1 MGFGRCIVKK
11 KFKCLKSSFI
21 KYYIIIVSF
30 CSFQAPP
37 SNVAVTQQPSSSII
51 HGSKVTFTG
60 SYSSTPLN
68 VKDIKWQ
75 TQNGSGYIDIDINGN
90 VKYNGSSVTGSSP
103 KLIIN
108 PVQFIDETS
117 YQLVVSNGV
126 GSASSFFSLSI
137 ENGMYNTFFWKLQI
151 NLTLGVY
158 EKKKTTRRIKNG
170 VT

>member
-1 MGFGRCIVKK
+1 M
-11 KFKCLKSSFI
+11 I
-21 KYYIIIVSF
+21 KYHIIIVSF

-60 SYSSTPLN
+60 SYSSVPLN

-75 TQNGSGYIDIDINGN
+75 IQSRSGYIDVDINGN
-90 VKYNGSSVTGSSP
+90 VKYYGSSVTGSSP

-126 GSASSFFSLSI
+126 GSASSSFSLSI

-151 NLTLGVY
+151 KTLP
-158 EKKKTTRRIKNG
+158 
-170 VT
+170 

>member
-1 MGFGRCIVKK
+1 M
-11 KFKCLKSSFI
+11 
-21 KYYIIIVSF
+21 SF

-37 SNVAVTQQPSSSII
+37 SNVEVSQQPSSSII

-75 TQNGSGYIDIDINGN
+75 IWSGSGFIVINTNEN
-90 VKYNGSSVTGSSP
+90 VKYNGSSVTGLSP

-108 PVQFIDETS
+108 PVQFVDETS

-126 GSASSFFSLSI
+126 GSASSSFSLSI
-137 ENGMYNTFFWKLQI
+137 ENGMYNNFFFRKHT
-151 NLTLGVY
+151 N
-158 EKKKTTRRIKNG
+158 
-170 VT
+170 

>member
-1 MGFGRCIVKK
+1 M
-11 KFKCLKSSFI
+11 
-21 KYYIIIVSF
+21 IIVSL
-30 CSFQAPP
+30 CCFQARP
-37 SNVAVTQQPSSSII
+37 SNVAVNQQPSTSII

-60 SYSSTPLN
+60 SYSSALLN

-75 TQNGSGYIDIDINGN
+75 IQSGSGYIDIDINGN
-90 VKYNGSSVTGSSP
+90 VKYNGSNVIGSSP

-117 YQLVVSNGV
+117 YQLVISNGV

-151 NLTLGVY
+151 KTLP
-158 EKKKTTRRIKNG
+158 
-170 VT
+170 

>member
-1 MGFGRCIVKK
+1 M
-11 KFKCLKSSFI
+11 I
-21 KYYIIIVSF
+21 KYHIIIVSF

-37 SNVAVTQQPSSSII
+37 FNVAVNQQPSSSII

-60 SYSSTPLN
+60 SYFSAPLN

-75 TQNGSGYIDIDINGN
+75 IGSGIEYIDININGN
-90 VKYNGSSVTGSSP
+90 VKYNGSHVTGSSP

-137 ENGMYNTFFWKLQI
+137 ENGMYNSFFLETYKL
-151 NLTLGVY
+151 NLT
-158 EKKKTTRRIKNG
+158 
-170 VT
+170 

>member
-1 MGFGRCIVKK
+1 MTIGRCIVIKK
-11 KFKCLKSSFI
+11 IKCLKSSLI

-30 CSFQAPP
+30 YSFQAPP

-60 SYSSTPLN
+60 SYSSAPLN

-75 TQNGSGYIDIDINGN
+75 IWNGSVYTDIDINGYP
-90 VKYNGSSVTGSSP
+90 KYNGSYVTGSSP

-126 GSASSFFSLSI
+126 GSALGSFSLSI
-137 ENGMYNTFFWKLQI
+137 ENGMYNTFLWK
-151 NLTLGVY
+151 
-158 EKKKTTRRIKNG
+158 
-170 VT
+170 

>member
-1 MGFGRCIVKK
+1 M
-11 KFKCLKSSFI
+11 
-21 KYYIIIVSF
+21 IIVSF
-30 CSFQAPP
+30 YSFQARP

-75 TQNGSGYIDIDINGN
+75 IWSGSVFIDIDINGN
-90 VKYNGSSVTGSSP
+90 VKYNGSNVTGSSP

-108 PVQFIDETS
+108 PVRFIDETS

-126 GSASSFFSLSI
+126 GSASSFLSLSI

-151 NLTLGVY
+151 KTLPWGFMNR
-158 EKKKTTRRIKNG
+158 K
-170 VT
+170 

>member
-1 MGFGRCIVKK
+1 M
-11 KFKCLKSSFI
+11 
-21 KYYIIIVSF
+21 SF

-37 SNVAVTQQPSSSII
+37 SNVEVSQQPSSSII

-75 TQNGSGYIDIDINGN
+75 IWSGSGFIVINTNEN
-90 VKYNGSSVTGSSP
+90 VKYNGSSVTGLSP

-108 PVQFIDETS
+108 PVQFVDETS

-126 GSASSFFSLSI
+126 GSASSSFSLSI
-137 ENGMYNTFFWKLQI
+137 ENGMYNTFFFRKHT
-151 NLTLGVY
+151 N
-158 EKKKTTRRIKNG
+158 
-170 VT
+170 

>member
-1 MGFGRCIVKK
+1 M
-11 KFKCLKSSFI
+11 
-21 KYYIIIVSF
+21 SF

-37 SNVAVTQQPSSSII
+37 SNVQVSQQPSSSII

-75 TQNGSGYIDIDINGN
+75 TWSGSGFIVINTNEN
-90 VKYNGSSVTGSSP
+90 VKYNGSSVTGLSP

-108 PVQFIDETS
+108 PVQFVDETS

-126 GSASSFFSLSI
+126 GSASSSFSLSI
-137 ENGMYNTFFWKLQI
+137 ENGMYNTFFLENIQI
-151 NLTLGVY
+151 KSYLRGL
-158 EKKKTTRRIKNG
+158 
-170 VT
+170 

>member
-1 MGFGRCIVKK
+1 M
-11 KFKCLKSSFI
+11 
-21 KYYIIIVSF
+21 SF

-37 SNVAVTQQPSSSII
+37 SNVEVSQQPSSSII

-75 TQNGSGYIDIDINGN
+75 IWSGSGFIVINTNEN
-90 VKYNGSSVTGSSP
+90 VKYNGSSVTGLSP

-108 PVQFIDETS
+108 PVQFVDETS

-126 GSASSFFSLSI
+126 GSASSSFSLSI
-137 ENGMYNTFFWKLQI
+137 ENGMYNTFFLENIQI
-151 NLTLGVY
+151 KSYLRGL
-158 EKKKTTRRIKNG
+158 
-170 VT
+170 